1 MLTRGPEID
10 FGIVEAQKRYISTRN
25 ALIAFKFVLKVHV
38 MILHRMTP
46 TISGSGSGS
55 GHKSGL
61 KKKIEDFLQ
70 VTIFELWSRLFS

>member
-25 ALIAFKFVLKVHV
+25 APTDFKFVLNVYV
-38 MILHRMTP
+38 TILHRMTP
-46 TISGSGSGS
+46 TISGSGS